1 MTPMRENSDNRVPA
15 ILPPEDVMHGL
26 VTAGSDLTDVEFRVL
41 AIIATAHNR
50 DTGDSRLSQP
60 EIAQYAGRS
69 VRTVQRTIDKLVADG
84 HLIIK
89 LPGVGRGNAAAYVLA
104 IGAPSQLAG

>member
-1 MTPMRENSDNRVPA
+1 
-15 ILPPEDVMHGL
+15 MHGL
-26 VTAGSDLTDVEFRVL
+26 VTAGDDLTDVEFRVL

-60 EIAQYAGRS
+60 EIAHYAGKS

-84 HLIIK
+84 HLVVK
-89 LPGVGRGNAAAYVLA
+89 LPGIGRGNAAAYVLS
-104 IGAPSQLAG
+104 IGVTSQQAV